1 MSFKK
6 QASYLTVFTLVCAAV
21 LTMMMT
27 SPVLAQDKVCMTL
40 PPGEAAYAAQMSLA
54 FYYTPYNDKVS
65 SSKTGT
71 FPIGKTECITI
82 KDVIPTGLVP
92 LRVAAEL
99 HVLMGVRITC
109 PQISY
114 KPNTTGTINYIG
126 RGTTMMPSCRLQ

>member
-1 MSFKK
+1 MSLKK
-6 QASYLTVFTLVCAAV
+6 QTSYLTVFTLVCAAV
-21 LTMMMT
+21 LTMIMT

-82 KDVIPTGLVP
+82 KDVIPAGPAP

-99 HVLMGVRITC
+99 HVLAGLKIVCEPI
-109 PQISY
+109 PY
-114 KPNTTGTINYIG
+114 DPKTTGTINYIG

>member
-1 MSFKK
+1 MSLKK

-40 PPGEAAYAAQMSLA
+40 PPGEAAYAAQMSLV
-54 FYYTPYNDKVS
+54 FYTDNDIVS

-82 KDVIPTGLVP
+82 KDVIPNGLVP

>member
-1 MSFKK
+1 MSLKN
-6 QASYLTVFTLVCAAV
+6 QASCLTVFTLVCAAV
-21 LTMMMT
+21 LTMMT
-27 SPVLAQDKVCMTL
+27 SSPVLAQDKVCMTL
-40 PPGEAAYAAQMSLA
+40 PPGEAAYAAQMSLV
-54 FYYTPYNDKVS
+54 FYTDNDIVS

-82 KDVIPTGLVP
+82 KDVIPNGLVP